1 MTTTTRAT
9 LQDRMDCIESYSSSD
24 DFEGLEELLEGACTL
39 EEEYNGLKHSL
50 RIDTINEVAE
60 QVLTQDYVDRDGYCD
75 NRAWRRNVN
84 IDMLA
89 AGRLDRHSPNHQHLG
104 GMPRMVTIGGVKYYS
119 AV

>member
-24 DFEGLEELLEGACTL
+24 DLGEL

-60 QVLTQDYVDRDGYCD
+60 QVLTNDYESRDGYHD
-75 NRAWRRNVN
+75 NRTWRRNVN
-84 IDMLA
+84 VDMLA
-89 AGRLDRHSPNHQHLG
+89 AGKLEPHDPNTIEFG
-104 GMPRMVTIGGVKYYS
+104 GRPNLVTIDGVKYYS